1 MSMTDPVADFLT
13 RIRNGQKAVKT
24 HVEMPSSKL
33 KEAICKVLEQEGYI
47 DSYSVEQEGRKA
59 KLTVNLKYHD
69 GRPVIDQIKRVSKPG
84 LRIYRGNNDLPRVL
98 GGLGIA
104 IVSTSSG
111 VMTDRAAREAGTG
124 GEVLCVVS

>member
-24 HVEMPSSKL
+24 HVAMPSSKL
-33 KEAICKVLEQEGYI
+33 KEAICKVLQDEGYI
-47 DSYSVEQEGRKA
+47 ESYSVESEGRKA
-59 KLTVNLKYHD
+59 QLTVNLKYHD
-69 GRPVIDQIKRVSKPG
+69 GRPVIDQIQRVSKPG
-84 LRIYRGNNDLPRVL
+84 LRIYRGAKDLPKVL

-104 IVSTSSG
+104 IVSTSAG
-111 VMTDRAAREAGTG
+111 VMTDRAARAAGAG